1 MWRVVVYSGLL
12 IGAMVA
18 SRAQASDWYVEPRLS
33 VAASSRLHGS
43 ETLTSQVNAA
53 GLKLEHYGDVL
64 SFNFDGELQ
73 YDAVFDWTDQYSRE
87 ARDEYGT
94 RIWLDEAYLSWLWA
108 DWSFYLGYQKVVWG
122 EADDLRVTDV
132 VNPLDLKD
140 FVLFDIDDYRI
151 SQPMLRTESTHG
163 EWDVE
168 LLWLFDFE
176 PNQLAASGSEFA
188 MLALDGIPR
197 DEPSGGE
204 FGFRLTTILF
214 DADTSFYGFSGYQD
228 DPVFVADQQQVIGK
242 YYDQHMLGN
251 SLSFSAGDFIL
262 RTELAWFYQQSYAT
276 TSFDRE
282 KHNTTQGL
290 LGIDYLY
297 RDWLITGQVSDRY
310 INGWSKALSVP
321 ESDTVYTLSAEGNL
335 MESKLTA
342 RAAVTY
348 ADANGGGELYQVK
361 LAYIPT
367 SAWKLQLNVDLLN
380 GNENN
385 FFGQYKDNDRVW
397 VSTTYYL

>member
-1 MWRVVVYSGLL
+1 MWRIAALSGLL
-12 IGAMVA
+12 IGAITVPQV
-18 SRAQASDWYVEPRLS
+18 QASDWYLEPRLS

-53 GLKLEHYGDVL
+53 GLKFEYFGEALT
-64 SFNFDGELQ
+64 FNFDGEMQ
-73 YDAVFDWTDQYSRE
+73 YDAVFDWTNQYSRK
-87 ARDEYGT
+87 ARDEYAT
-94 RIWLDEAYLSWLWA
+94 RLWLDEAFLSWGWA
-108 DWSFYLGYQKVVWG
+108 DWFIYLGFQKVVWG

-151 SQPMLRTESTHG
+151 AQPMLRTESTLG
-163 EWDVE
+163 DWDVE

-176 PNQLAASGSEFA
+176 PNQFAASGSEFA
-188 MLALDGIPR
+188 MPALDGVPL
-197 DEPSGGE
+197 DEPHGSE
-204 FGFRLTTILF
+204 FGFRLSTILF
-214 DADTSFYGFSGYQD
+214 DADTSFYAFAGYQD
-228 DPVFVADQQQVIGK
+228 DPVFIAERQQVVGK
-242 YYDQHMLGN
+242 YYDQRMLGN
-251 SLSFSAGDFIL
+251 SLSFSLGDFVM
-262 RTELAWFYQQSYAT
+262 RTELAWFYQQSYGTA
-276 TSFDRE
+276 SFARE

-310 INGWSKALSVP
+310 ISGWSDELAAP
-321 ESDTVYTLSAEGNL
+321 ESDAIYTLSAEGSL
-335 MESKLTA
+335 MASKLTA
-342 RAAVTY
+342 RVAASY
-348 ADANGGGELYQVK
+348 ADANGGGGLYQVK

-367 SAWKLQLNVDLLN
+367 STWKLQLNVDLLN

-385 FFGQYKDNDRVW
+385 FFGQYKNNDRIW

>member
-12 IGAMVA
+12 IGTMVA

-33 VAASSRLHGS
+33 VAASSRLHSS

-53 GLKLEHYGDVL
+53 GLKLEHYGDAL

-151 SQPMLRTESTHG
+151 SQPMLRTESTYG

-310 INGWSKALSVP
+310 ISNWSKALTVP
-321 ESDTVYTLSAEGNL
+321 KSDTVYTLSAEGNL

-385 FFGQYKDNDRVW
+385 LFGQYKNNDRVW